1 MECRYEY
8 TSINQNMAKNEA
20 KKSLCHR
27 LMTELDSNKRIV
39 G

>member
-1 MECRYEY
+1 MECSYEY
-8 TSINQNMAKNEA
+8 TSIIQNVVKNEG

-27 LMTELDSNKRIV
+27 LMTELDSNRYTV